1 MNGLWCGF
9 RQPALLRKNDGRSY
23 VIQWD
28 LSDRYESEMNEKI
41 RPTSDIKDW
50 SSWVP
55 REVLPCAILI
65 IVLPYLVVGPVD
77 MFQPFMN
84 VWTFE
89 VFRWLFVKWLE
100 LITYLLYLKKTLSL
114 LKAFSRIYVYSN
126 AILNSKLWWNFWNI
140 LQLYVISLYTLFN
153 THALSRMINLLKCIW
168 GIWNM
173 Y

>member
-100 LITYLLYLKKTLSL
+100 LITYLLYLKKKPSFL
-114 LKAFSRIYVYSN
+114 SRILWLTWFEQKFEWSFGTKEIRLFLKLL
-126 AILNSKLWWNFWNI
+126 ILEI
-140 LQLYVISLYTLFN
+140 ECQ
-153 THALSRMINLLKCIW
+153 
-168 GIWNM
+168 
-173 Y
+173 